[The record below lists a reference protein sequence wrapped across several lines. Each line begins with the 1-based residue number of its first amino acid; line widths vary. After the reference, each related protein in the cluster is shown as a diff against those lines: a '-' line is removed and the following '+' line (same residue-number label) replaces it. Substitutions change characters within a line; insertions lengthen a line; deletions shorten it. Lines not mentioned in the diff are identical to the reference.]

1 MIRLRRSVKPSL
13 RALAAHRTRALLALA
28 SVSVGVAAVVLTN
41 AIGVGA
47 EQQIVRRI
55 ETVGTNLLVVRPAQ
69 VQRLTAR
76 KQVSGVVTTL
86 RMEDRDAIAALP
98 LVAEAAPGAEQTLR
112 VKAGAIATATTVVGT
127 TPAFLTVRR
136 FTLHA
141 GRFLD
146 EEDNLASR
154 RVAVLGARVSE
165 TLFAADD
172 PIGRD
177 VRIRGVPFEVI
188 GVLEAKGALGDGGD
202 EDNQVLIPI
211 RTALRRVLNA
221 TWLNE
226 VFVGVGDLRQM
237 ADAQA
242 TIGDALRARHRAASR
257 DRAGAARGRDFE
269 IQDVTRFLVIQ
280 KEAADSLRLFTSA
293 LGVLALI
300 VGGTGILALMLLAV
314 RERTSEIG
322 LRMAVGARPRDV
334 LTQFLLEATLLA
346 FGGWL
351 IGVIAAAMVASIV
364 VVATQWTIV
373 PPIDALLA
381 SLAMVLL
388 IGLGFGAYP
397 ARLASRLPPIGAL
410 RSE

>member
-1 MIRLRRSVKPSL
+1 VIRLRRTVKPSL

-41 AIGVGA
+41 AIGIGA

-55 ETVGTNLLVVRPAQ
+55 ETAGSNLLVVRPAQ
-69 VQRLTAR
+69 VKRSTAR
-76 KQVSGVVTTL
+76 KQISGVVTKL
-86 RMEDRDAIAALP
+86 DMEDRDAIAALP
-98 LVAEAAPGAEQTLR
+98 LVADTAPGAERTLR
-112 VKAGAIATATTVVGT
+112 VKAGAIGTATTVLGT
-127 TPAFLTVRR
+127 SPAFLAVRR
-136 FTLHA
+136 FKLRA

-146 EEDNLASR
+146 DEDNLASR
-154 RVAVLGARVSE
+154 RVAVLGARVNE
-165 TLFAADD
+165 AIFAGDD

-211 RTALRRVLNA
+211 RTALRRVINAKWLNA
-221 TWLNE
+221 
-226 VFVGVGDLRQM
+226 VFVSVVDLRQM

-242 TIGDALRARHRAASR
+242 AIGDTLRRRHRAA
-257 DRAGAARGRDFE
+257 GGKDFE

-280 KEAADSLRLFTSA
+280 KEAADSLRLFTSG

-314 RERTSEIG
+314 RERTGEIG

-334 LTQFLLEATLLA
+334 LMQFLFEATLLA
-346 FGGWL
+346 VGGWL
-351 IGVIAAAMVASIV
+351 VGVAAAAL
-364 VVATQWTIV
+364 VATAVAVTTRWTIV
-373 PPIDALLA
+373 APIDALVA

-397 ARLASRLPPIGAL
+397 ARLASRLPPMGAL